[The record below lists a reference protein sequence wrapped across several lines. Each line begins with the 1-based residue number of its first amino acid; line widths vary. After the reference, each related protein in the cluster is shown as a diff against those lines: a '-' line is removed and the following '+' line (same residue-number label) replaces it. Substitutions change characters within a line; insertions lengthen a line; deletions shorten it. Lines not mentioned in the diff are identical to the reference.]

1 MTCSQLSYNG
11 TWAHCVFSSDG
22 STGELLRV
30 MGEISAQYEATLD
43 NLRLIN
49 STVSNLLSLVAG
61 MDSAVT
67 SQLQWLARQLGGA
80 RDGLRVLTVC
90 ASHACFLLI
99 ATLCV
104 LFIRAPAP
112 TRVALL
118 LLVVGNLIAEVK
130 FQAALSFYVLCALE
144 TIILIGR

>member
-1 MTCSQLSYNG
+1 M
-11 TWAHCVFSSDG
+11 
-22 STGELLRV
+22 
-30 MGEISAQYEATLD
+30 MGEISAQYQATLD

-49 STVSNLLSLVAG
+49 STVSHLLSLVAG

-80 RDGLRVLTVC
+80 QDGLRVLISC

-118 LLVVGNLIAEVK
+118 VLVVGNLVAEVK
-130 FQAALSFYVLCALE
+130 FQVALNFYALCALE
-144 TIILIGR
+144 TIIFIGR

>member
-1 MTCSQLSYNG
+1 
-11 TWAHCVFSSDG
+11 
-22 STGELLRV
+22 
-30 MGEISAQYEATLD
+30 MGEISAQYEATLN

-80 RDGLRVLTVC
+80 QDGLRVLTAC

-130 FQAALSFYVLCALE
+130 FQAALSFYVLCTLE